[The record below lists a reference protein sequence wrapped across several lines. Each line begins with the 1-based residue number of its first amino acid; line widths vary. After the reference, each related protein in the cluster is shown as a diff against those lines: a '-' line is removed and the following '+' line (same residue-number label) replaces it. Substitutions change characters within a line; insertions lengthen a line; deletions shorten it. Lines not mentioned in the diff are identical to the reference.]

1 MKRMVNQV
9 YACLVVIGLWQL
21 LYLMIGEP
29 MVPSL
34 LSTTERFIFLL
45 QHDLIHHILYSFYR
59 IFISVILSLF
69 SGVPIGILIG
79 WDHKSDQLISPVIY
93 LLYPIPKIAF
103 FPIFMVLFE
112 VADASKIIL
121 MVTILV
127 FQIMIATRDGVK
139 QIDQSILHAATM
151 MELNTFQWLWH
162 IILPAISLN
171 LFSALRISTGI
182 AISASF
188 FSENYMT

>member
-1 MKRMVNQV
+1 MMKRMVNQV

-79 WDHKSDQLISPVIY
+79 WNHKSDQLISPVIY

-121 MVTILV
+121 MVTILYKS
-127 FQIMIATRDGVK
+127 R
-139 QIDQSILHAATM
+139 
-151 MELNTFQWLWH
+151 
-162 IILPAISLN
+162 
-171 LFSALRISTGI
+171 
-182 AISASF
+182 
-188 FSENYMT
+188 

>member
-1 MKRMVNQV
+1 
-9 YACLVVIGLWQL
+9 
-21 LYLMIGEP
+21 MIGEP
-29 MVPSL
+29 MVPSF

-79 WDHKSDQLISPVIY
+79 WNHKSDQLISPVIY

-121 MVTILV
+121 MVTILYKS
-127 FQIMIATRDGVK
+127 R
-139 QIDQSILHAATM
+139 
-151 MELNTFQWLWH
+151 
-162 IILPAISLN
+162 
-171 LFSALRISTGI
+171 
-182 AISASF
+182 
-188 FSENYMT
+188 